1 MPEGENNASVSC
13 RYSNDGTEWTFRCYK
28 RPNGHPKP
36 AFTTGWL
43 EFVRAKDLRIGD
55 TVTFSMQED
64 EAGGGG
70 AAQYTIRAE
79 RTIRR
84 SGDEQN
90 HNTSQ
95 QDDNEGHPFGILPE
109 VNVSVLVGDTVM
121 GQTNDANVKQTSV
134 IPPRTVPAMAVP
146 TVQGSLTQ
154 VAGAT

>member
-1 MPEGENNASVSC
+1 MVVIFSKDLTKTDIDTRLTLPMRALEHIRMPEGENNASVSC

-79 RTIRR
+79 RTIRLLGTR
-84 SGDEQN
+84 
-90 HNTSQ
+90 
-95 QDDNEGHPFGILPE
+95 I
-109 VNVSVLVGDTVM
+109 
-121 GQTNDANVKQTSV
+121 QT
-134 IPPRTVPAMAVP
+134 AVP
-146 TVQGSLTQ
+146 I
-154 VAGAT
+154 